1 MNKTPDAN
9 KLTKLRELDALLPRE
24 IRGQSHTIPRI
35 ISAVRRGELG
45 LTKPSR
51 PRGSFLLL
59 GPTGVGKTETVV
71 VATNHVFGD
80 GQLFRFDM
88 SEYQTQDTLGLLLGA

>member
-1 MNKTPDAN
+1 MNTTPDSN
-9 KLTKLRELDALLPRE
+9 KLTKLQELDVLLPRE
-24 IRGQSHTIPRI
+24 IRGQAHTIPRI

-71 VATNHVFGD
+71 VATNHVFGE
-80 GQLFRFDM
+80 GKLFRFGM
-88 SEYQTQDTLGLLLGA
+88 SE